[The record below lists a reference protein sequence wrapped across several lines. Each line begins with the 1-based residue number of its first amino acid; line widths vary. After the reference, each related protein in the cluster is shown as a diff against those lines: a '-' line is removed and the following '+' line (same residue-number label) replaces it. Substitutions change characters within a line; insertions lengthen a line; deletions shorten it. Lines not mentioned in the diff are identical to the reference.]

1 MLLILKE
8 GDFHEFEEDEEEED
22 FHRAKSRTGEADG
35 DSMTSMQGGRT
46 DSASLRG
53 GRTNSDS
60 LRDGRA
66 DGLSMV
72 YFEEMSRASPTCMME
87 VS

>member
-53 GRTNSDS
+53 GR
-60 LRDGRA
+60 A